1 MQKKSRELAYNL
13 AFDVC
18 AFCFEWEVYN
28 NTYCYFHGLWACG
41 LSGIAIPSV
50 AHVGQLK
57 KECS

>member
-28 NTYCYFHGLWACG
+28 NTYCYFHGLWACDRVFTG
-41 LSGIAIPSV
+41 KSV
-50 AHVGQLK
+50 HL
-57 KECS
+57 